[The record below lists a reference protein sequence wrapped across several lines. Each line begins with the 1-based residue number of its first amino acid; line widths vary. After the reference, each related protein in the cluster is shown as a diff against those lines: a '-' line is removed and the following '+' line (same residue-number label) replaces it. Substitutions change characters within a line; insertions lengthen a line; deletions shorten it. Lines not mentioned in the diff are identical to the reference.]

1 MTNWDFGG
9 NSRSRYEVKR
19 GFAIPGVPGSV
30 DFRAHGADT
39 DNEYFLERL
48 RYRAGYSNA
57 WWSAYVE
64 GQSSLAVN
72 DERFAYVNSAGIP
85 HTVTRRGDGPE
96 SDILLLRQAFVAIG
110 NPAEFPLSLKVG
122 RQILSYG
129 EERLIGA
136 FDWNNIGRMF
146 DAAKVRWQ
154 SDWFGAD
161 FFVSRPVIPED
172 GRFNVDNDYD
182 WFSGVYASTPK
193 IPKHTLELY
202 FLARNSSSEAVS
214 AEPAP
219 QFPQP
224 TARDIYTV
232 GGRLKSAPG
241 ELCNW
246 DYTLEGAYQ
255 FGDFK
260 PTIASPR
267 LNQDAFAVIAQGGY
281 TFADLWAKP
290 RLGFEYSYSSGD
302 NNPTNGTHNTFDNLF
317 PTNHKFYGYMD
328 FVSLQNIHDVR
339 GIFQLKPIS
348 RLSLALEGHAFWLA
362 DTHDY
367 FYGVTGVPRTTAGYG
382 IHPTFN
388 SFLGTE
394 LDAIA
399 GYAMT
404 RFAQIEVGGGHFF
417 TGQYIDQSLAGVGGS
432 RDANYLYIQLSLAF

>member
-1 MTNWDFGG
+1 
-9 NSRSRYEVKR
+9 
-19 GFAIPGVPGSV
+19 
-30 DFRAHGADT
+30 
-39 DNEYFLERL
+39 
-48 RYRAGYSNA
+48 
-57 WWSAYVE
+57 
-64 GQSSLAVN
+64 
-72 DERFAYVNSAGIP
+72 
-85 HTVTRRGDGPE
+85 
-96 SDILLLRQAFVAIG
+96 
-110 NPAEFPLSLKVG
+110 
-122 RQILSYG
+122 
-129 EERLIGA
+129 
-136 FDWNNIGRMF
+136 
-146 DAAKVRWQ
+146 VRWQ

-182 WFSGVYASTPK
+182 WFSGVYASTAK

-202 FLARNSSSEAVS
+202 FLARNSSSEAIS

-241 ELCNW
+241 QIGNW

-260 PTIASPR
+260 PTIASAR

-281 TFADLWAKP
+281 TFANLWAKP

-317 PTNHKFYGYMD
+317 PTNHKFYGYLD

-399 GYAMT
+399 GYAVT

-417 TGQYIDQSLAGVGGS
+417 TGQYIEQSLAGVGGS
-432 RDANYLYIQLSLAF
+432 RDANYLYIQLNLAF